1 VRKRDLKITA
11 RTVNGVLI
19 LDMQGT
25 YYFPDDY
32 VLADTVKKH
41 LDRGQGRI
49 LLNLEQVDWMSS
61 TGIGDLVSCIKRT
74 AEKGGSLKLLNPSER
89 VHDLLVMTRLAEVFE
104 IFEDEDEALE
114 SFAPGGPEK
123 PRLE

>member
-19 LDMQGT
+19 LDLQGT

-41 LDRGQGRI
+41 LDRGQERI

-74 AEKGGSLKLLNPSER
+74 AEKGGHLKLLNPSER

-104 IFEDEDEALE
+104 IFEDEDEALG
-114 SFAPGGPEK
+114 SFVPPGPEK
-123 PRLE
+123 PRPD

>member
-1 VRKRDLKITA
+1 MRKQDLKITA

-19 LDMQGT
+19 LDLQGT

-41 LDRGQGRI
+41 LDRGQERI

-74 AEKGGSLKLLNPSER
+74 AEKGGNLKLLNPSER

-104 IFEDEDEALE
+104 IFEDEDEALG
-114 SFAPGGPEK
+114 SFVRPAPEK
-123 PRLE
+123 TRPD